1 VNVFHIG
8 DPVLVV
14 GGISPNHRRLVGHA
28 TTVTSEL
35 IEAKHVRTGKWWNV
49 HMVEESQR
57 IFAGAR
63 LCYRP
68 QDLMPLGGSKELQ
81 KEETVRTLE
90 VALAQY
96 GFNKALQ
103 EALIER

>member
-1 VNVFHIG
+1 MNEFHIG

-14 GGISPNHRRLVGHA
+14 GGISSNHRKLIGHA

-35 IEAKHVRTGKWWNV
+35 MEAKFVGTGQFWNV
-49 HMVEESQR
+49 HMVEETKAF
-57 IFAGAR
+57 FAGAS

-68 QDLMPLGGSKELQ
+68 QDLMPLGAPEDIK
-81 KEETVRTLE
+81 KEERVTTIE
-90 VALAQY
+90 EALTQY